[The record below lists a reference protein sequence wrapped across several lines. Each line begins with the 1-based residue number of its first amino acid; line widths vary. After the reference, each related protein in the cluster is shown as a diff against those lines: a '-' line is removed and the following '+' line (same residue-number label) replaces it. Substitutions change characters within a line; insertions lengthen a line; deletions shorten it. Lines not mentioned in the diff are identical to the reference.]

1 MTHTITIFKNIKD
14 TDTPF
19 HRDVEF
25 VLDRIRDG
33 KSKELVTSIRK
44 EKNKSERNE
53 LKKKL
58 PSVCFSGKF
67 SKRADNS
74 LLEHSGLICL
84 DFDGYPKQKDMIQD
98 KEKMMK
104 DKYTF
109 SVFIS
114 PSGNGLKVL
123 IKIPNDAENHVKYFQ
138 SLEKYFNSNYFDTTS
153 KNLSRVCY
161 ESYDP
166 LIYTNNKSTLYMP
179 RNQKQTEEVV
189 GLIKNI
195 GK

>member
-58 PSVCFSGKF
+58 P
-67 SKRADNS
+67 
-74 LLEHSGLICL
+74 I
-84 DFDGYPKQKDMIQD
+84 
-98 KEKMMK
+98 
-104 DKYTF
+104 T
-109 SVFIS
+109 
-114 PSGNGLKVL
+114 
-123 IKIPNDAENHVKYFQ
+123 
-138 SLEKYFNSNYFDTTS
+138 
-153 KNLSRVCY
+153 
-161 ESYDP
+161 
-166 LIYTNNKSTLYMP
+166 
-179 RNQKQTEEVV
+179 
-189 GLIKNI
+189 
-195 GK
+195 